1 MCLLILNLKSL
12 RSQVKRKGFP
22 RQRIAESSY
31 ARKET
36 VKIDI
41 IILYTNNNRK
51 IMTSLENKDMTP
63 VEQVQMNVNKSN
75 TYRKDLTW
83 LHLDN
88 DPRVQ
93 EGQQVKEQQPCISVF
108 VAYLTFSRSSQDY
121 QSRYDNSIPYK
132 TIWKIYRDTGQPQ
145 EKET

>member
-93 EGQQVKEQQPCISVF
+93 EEQQVKEQQPCISVF

-121 QSRYDNSIPYK
+121 QPRYDNSIPYK

>member
-93 EGQQVKEQQPCISVF
+93 EGQQVKEQQPCISFF

>member
-41 IILYTNNNRK
+41 IILSTDNNRK
-51 IMTSLENKDMTP
+51 IMTSLENKDMKP

>member
-41 IILYTNNNRK
+41 IILSTDNNRK
-51 IMTSLENKDMTP
+51 IMTSLENKDMKP

-93 EGQQVKEQQPCISVF
+93 EGQQVKEQQPFISVF
-108 VAYLTFSRSSQDY
+108 VAYLTFSRNSQDY
-121 QSRYDNSIPYK
+121 QPRYDNSISYK